1 MDIKLLH
8 LHPELMSLYGDWANV
23 ALLRRHLGDLGHT
36 VTVEQV
42 SLGDDLDLSG
52 ADFLFLG
59 AGTERSQ
66 KAVLEDLRRHGPAL
80 AQAAEENLP
89 MLFTGT
95 AFELLGRQITDAAGT
110 VYPALGLMD
119 FTVTETKKRIV
130 EDVIGDC
137 PCAGAPLVGFMN
149 KCSHITGVETPLLT
163 ACEMGFGNDAPG
175 GAEGICF
182 HQVLGT
188 HLTGPVLVKNPALSR
203 AVIRAILARRGAEE
217 HQEWPAYPYEE
228 QGYQV
233 TLQELRRRMAH

>member
-1 MDIKLLH
+1 
-8 LHPELMSLYGDWANV
+8 
-23 ALLRRHLGDLGHT
+23 
-36 VTVEQV
+36 
-42 SLGDDLDLSG
+42 
-52 ADFLFLG
+52 
-59 AGTERSQ
+59 
-66 KAVLEDLRRHGPAL
+66 
-80 AQAAEENLP
+80 
-89 MLFTGT
+89 
-95 AFELLGRQITDAAGT
+95 
-110 VYPALGLMD
+110 MD

-137 PCAGAPLVGFMN
+137 PYAGAPLVGFMN

-217 HQEWPAYPYEE
+217 PQEWPAYPYEE